1 MSRAFVNED
10 AEGREVSYNLPE
22 PDDPDFD
29 EAAAWALIEGWNQG
43 DLHGAELATG
53 CKWGEPRLLHHVERI
68 LTRAREQEDERIE
81 QLAERF
87 IGRAKRGGR
96 SSS

>member
-10 AEGREVSYNLPE
+10 AEGREVSYNLPQ
-22 PDDPDFD
+22 PDDPDFA

-53 CKWGEPRLLHHVERI
+53 CKWGEPRLLPHVQSILER
-68 LTRAREQEDERIE
+68 AQEQDDERIE
-81 QLAERF
+81 QLATRF
-87 IGRAKRGGR
+87 ISRAKRREQSR
-96 SSS
+96 S

>member
-10 AEGREVSYNLPE
+10 AEGRELDYNLPDI
-22 PDDPDFD
+22 DDPDFD

-53 CKWGEPRLLHHVERI
+53 CKWGEPRLLPHVERI
-68 LTRAREQEDERIE
+68 LERAEEQDDERIA
-81 QLAERF
+81 QLATRF
-87 IGRAKRGGR
+87 ISRATRRK
-96 SSS
+96 

>member
-10 AEGREVSYNLPE
+10 AEGREPSYNLPD
-22 PDDPDFD
+22 PDDPHYD

-53 CKWGEPRLLHHVERI
+53 CKWGEPRLLPQVESI
-68 LTRAREQEDERIE
+68 LERAKERGDERME
-81 QLAERF
+81 QLAVRF
-87 IGRAKRGGR
+87 ISRTKRGGR
-96 SSS
+96 SS

>member
-10 AEGREVSYNLPE
+10 AEGREFSYNLPDR
-22 PDDPDFD
+22 DDPGFT

-53 CKWGEPRLLHHVERI
+53 FTWGESSLLPHVESI
-68 LTRAREQEDERIE
+68 LVRAKEQQDERIE

-87 IGRAKRGGR
+87 IRRAKR
-96 SSS
+96 